1 MTVMRHIGLMSGT
14 SADGID
20 AALVDIDQSGQP
32 ELIRTLEYSLP
43 ERIQHRIETIIR
55 DSATDNSAGVDDML
69 ALDRDLGHCFAD
81 AVLELLK
88 DETADA
94 IGSHGQT
101 VLHRPKRHY
110 TLQLG
115 SGAVIA
121 ERTGITTITDFRSRD
136 MVLAGEGAPLAPA
149 FHNAVF
155 RDRNEERAIVNI
167 GGIANLTSLP
177 ADENAPVL
185 GFDCGPGNTL
195 MDGWCRR
202 HRDTAFDADGNWARE
217 GRIDDTLLRCLL
229 DDDYLKLAPPKST
242 GREYF
247 HLHRLDEQLQEFS
260 ISPVDVQA
268 TLAEF
273 TARGICDA
281 IAHHLSGADSLFVCG
296 GGAFNSHLLERIR
309 ANFHGQVDTTARLGV
324 DPDWVEAIAFAWLG
338 WRTLN
343 GLTGNLPDVT
353 GASKAAVMG
362 CIWPGI
368 KK

>member
-1 MTVMRHIGLMSGT
+1 MTVTRHIGLMSGT

-20 AALVDIDQSGQP
+20 AALVDIDQNGRP
-32 ELIRTLEYSLP
+32 ELVRTLEYALP
-43 ERIQHRIETIIR
+43 AQIQHRIETIIR
-55 DSATDNSAGVDDML
+55 DSATDNSAGIDDVL
-69 ALDRDLGHCFAD
+69 GLDCDLGHCFAD
-81 AVLELLK
+81 AVDALLNN
-88 DETADA
+88 ETAHA

-101 VLHRPKRHY
+101 VLHRPQRHY

-155 RDRNEERAIVNI
+155 RDRDENRAIVNI

-177 ADENAPVL
+177 ANVNAPVL

-202 HRDTAFDADGNWARE
+202 HRNTAFDADGSWARE
-217 GRIDDTLLRCLL
+217 GQIDESLLGCLL
-229 DDDYLKLAPPKST
+229 DDGYLNLAPPKST

-247 HLHRLDEQLQEFS
+247 HLRRLDEQLQEFS
-260 ISPVDVQA
+260 TSPVDVQA

-281 IAHHLSGADSLFVCG
+281 IARHFEAAGSLFVCG
-296 GGAFNSHLLERIR
+296 GGAFNTYLLERIR
-309 ANFHGQVDTTARLGV
+309 ANFQGPVATTAKLGV

-343 GLTGNLPDVT
+343 GLSGNLPDVT
-353 GASKAAVMG
+353 GASRAAVMG
-362 CIWPGI
+362 CIWPAL